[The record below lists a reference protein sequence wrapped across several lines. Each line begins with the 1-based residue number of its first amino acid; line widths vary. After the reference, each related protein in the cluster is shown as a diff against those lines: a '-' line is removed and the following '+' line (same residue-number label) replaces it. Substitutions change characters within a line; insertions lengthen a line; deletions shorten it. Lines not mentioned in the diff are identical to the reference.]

1 MPGRHR
7 PAAEVRRDGLAAVLG
22 PPLDHPAVRSTA
34 LIDVA
39 SGMVL
44 ATAGPRADPDPP
56 ADPELLGARHA
67 DLVRAA
73 VALLG
78 SSGGRAGDGGDGDGT
93 DVLVDAGP
101 AGHHVVRVLPDPHGG
116 HLALTA
122 VVVGTRRVA
131 ERVRR
136 RLRRVPAAALTAV
149 PVPGEPWHG
158 PAEGPRPFRVAGS
171 SGPPPPRQSQPQSQ
185 PQPPVRSWAPTG
197 PPTDPAPGRRPGAP
211 PPDRARLGTA
221 PSAAPLLAPP
231 PLRSPGPG
239 GSAAG
244 RPVPAAADPAMAL
257 LPGVRAGGPP
267 PGAARSPAA
276 ALEAP
281 APVVRRLRPVDP
293 PGGRPPVAAPPP
305 SGPAPPAALPPPTG
319 PRALPPAAL
328 PPAPPPPAD
337 GGGRGR

>member
-1 MPGRHR
+1 MPGRNR
-7 PAAEVRRDGLAAVLG
+7 PAAQVRRDGLAAVLG
-22 PPLDHPAVRSTA
+22 PPLDHPAIRSTA

-44 ATAGPRADPDPP
+44 ATAGPRADPDPL

-78 SSGGRAGDGGDGDGT
+78 PSGDGADGDGT

-171 SGPPPPRQSQPQSQ
+171 SGPQPPPRQSQPQSQ
-185 PQPPVRSWAPTG
+185 PQPAVRSWAPSG
-197 PPTDPAPGRRPGAP
+197 PPTDPAPGRRPGAFP
-211 PPDRARLGTA
+211 LDHARPGAA

-231 PLRSPGPG
+231 PLLRPSGPG
-239 GSAAG
+239 DSAAG

-267 PGAARSPAA
+267 PGAGPARSPAA

-281 APVVRRLRPVDP
+281 APAVRRLRPVDP

-305 SGPAPPAALPPPTG
+305 SGPVPPAALPPPTG

-328 PPAPPPPAD
+328 PPAPHPPAD
-337 GGGRGR
+337 GGGR